1 MAHFDRRYIMQITF
15 KLTAAQNQ
23 IAAAVRQNLLNLADE
38 WDEFFGNLLLQQVH
52 PCTNTDQSLDWN
64 GDARTLTYKGQRHP
78 LVQYGALTTIRK
90 ICRNNPH
97 VVDYQTSD
105 KRLHWY
111 ETLSDYLWYR
121 GTAEECIEAGVYP
134 PRHAWI
140 EKGVVVLR
148 DHPARASAQY
158 TGAEMRLIR
167 AAAL

>member
-1 MAHFDRRYIMQITF
+1 MQVVF
-15 KLTAAQNQ
+15 KLTAAQNSIAAA
-23 IAAAVRQNLLNLADE
+23 IAAAVDDAYGGYGYGYVAA
-38 WDEFFGNLLLQQVH
+38 GNVH
-52 PCTNTDQSLDWN
+52 ALYYVHGCTNTDQSLDWN

-78 LVQYGALTTIRK
+78 LVQDGALSIIRR
-90 ICRNNPH
+90 ICGDKPQI
-97 VVDYQTSD
+97 VSYQTSD

-140 EKGVVVLR
+140 EKGVEVLR